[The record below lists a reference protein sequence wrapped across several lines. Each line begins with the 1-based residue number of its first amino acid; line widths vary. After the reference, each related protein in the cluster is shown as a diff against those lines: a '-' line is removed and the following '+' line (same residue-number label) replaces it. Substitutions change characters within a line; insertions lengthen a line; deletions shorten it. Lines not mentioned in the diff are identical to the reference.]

1 MSEKLYLN
9 GNFALAEDEVT
20 CFDPPCRG
28 EIRESLTGRFLRTG
42 SNSIAPEPAR
52 RHWFMGNDL
61 VHGWKL
67 ALLTQRSRQLTAA
80 G

>member
-1 MSEKLYLN
+1 MSENPYQN
-9 GNFALAEDEVT
+9 GNFSPAEDEAN
-20 CFDPPCRG
+20 CFDLPCRG
-28 EIRESLTGRFLRTG
+28 EIRESLTGRFLRIG
-42 SNSIAPEPAR
+42 PNPIAPEPAR
-52 RHWFMGNDL
+52 HHWFMGNGL